1 MSQWIK
7 PSGEANVTLACRS
20 LSLYNDKTLSDV
32 EIKLRDEQRIFGHK
46 AFLARRS
53 EWFLRAF
60 TGNFPVAS
68 SDEICLD
75 DEDDDP
81 KAIRAMIRHI
91 YDLFYEQDLFTSQFI
106 LDLMFHVNVFAAAD
120 KYDVPSLRA
129 VVVHKFPQLMNQ
141 RWSTSQTE
149 FCKVIQR
156 LCGPN
161 AANFADESLQASA
174 ASFCSE
180 HIMDLIK
187 LDPFVSMLEEGEP
200 FAGRLL
206 TAVLRGKANGVME
219 TFVCSGCKSVSEDDI
234 KKKVRQTCISCNSS
248 YSAGRLGVVAPL
260 GHYKHFMP
268 I

>member
-1 MSQWIK
+1 
-7 PSGEANVTLACRS
+7 LF
-20 LSLYNDKTLSDV
+20 NDKTLSDV
-32 EIKLRDEQRIFGHK
+32 QIKLRDGQSIFAHK
-46 AFLARRS
+46 ALLARRS
-53 EWFLRAF
+53 PWFLRAF
-60 TGNFPVAS
+60 TGKFPVAS

-81 KAIRAMIRHI
+81 KAVRAMISHI
-91 YDLFYEQDLFTSQFI
+91 YNLFYDQSLFTP
-106 LDLMFHVNVFAAAD
+106 DLMFHINVFAAAD

-129 VVVHKFPQLMNQ
+129 LVVGKLPQLMNQ
-141 RWSTSQTE
+141 KWSTNQTE

-161 AANFADESLQASA
+161 AADFADKSLQASA

-206 TAVLRGKANGVME
+206 TAVLRGKAKCVME
-219 TFVCSGCKSVSEDDI
+219 TFVCSNCKSASEDKI
-234 KKKVRQTCISCNSS
+234 KKNLGQTCISCNPR
-248 YSAGRLGVVAPL
+248 YIGGFGGALT
-260 GHYKHFMP
+260 HYKNFMP